1 MPVFDIDDLDPSQI
15 RVPSGGRRPLEKAE
29 NRQNNKQLGGD
40 STIMYKKP
48 PKVLAITV
56 MSLILTSLA
65 APPASAA
72 QYALVNS
79 QLEPVCVTRG
89 WPRKKE
95 DCSIRDAYR
104 LIQTSDRAVRA
115 MHLQLA
121 EGEVASSPRSQ
132 WVAQASTPGAA
143 CVGLMREEQLK
154 LLPELAKSKANFEK
168 GLVFIKKVEFI
179 LELADRKSQGQ
190 ALFKALAESGLK
202 GAGKQ
207 LAKEAGK
214 EISPD
219 VKAGLFEL
227 ANALAIALSP
237 HRFAALVRA
246 NYFYAVRFGC

>member
-1 MPVFDIDDLDPSQI
+1 
-15 RVPSGGRRPLEKAE
+15 
-29 NRQNNKQLGGD
+29 
-40 STIMYKKP
+40 MYKKP

-65 APPASAA
+65 ALPASAA

-121 EGEVASSPRSQ
+121 EGEKTTTRKLWVELARSPGP
-132 WVAQASTPGAA
+132 ACMGA
-143 CVGLMREEQLK
+143 MREGQLQ
-154 LLPELAKSKANFEK
+154 LLPKLAASRANFES
-168 GLVFIKKVEFI
+168 GLAFITKVELV
-179 LELADRKSQGQ
+179 LELADRKNQVQ
-190 ALFKALAESGLK
+190 ALFKALAESGFK
-202 GAGKQ
+202 GASKQ
-207 LAKEAGK
+207 IAKEAAS

-219 VKAGLFEL
+219 VQTGLLDL
-227 ANALAIALSP
+227 AKALATS
-237 HRFAALVRA
+237 FAAHGFSNLVRGD
-246 NYFYAVRFGC
+246 YFYSVSFKCL